1 MKRKAVLKRIGIIAG
16 IVVGILACIIAVALI
31 MLQSRTSAILND
43 ISGIRDNEKYKTP
56 VYVDGI
62 EVITQDVSCGYAV
75 IEMFAAWS
83 GKNITEESLF
93 SEYGSVVTSTGGAS
107 RQRVDAALFV
117 NHRRRYPER

>member
-93 SEYGSVVTSTGGAS
+93 DEYGSVVTSTGGAS

-117 NHRRRYPER
+117 NHRRRYTER

>member
-31 MLQSRTSAILND
+31 MLQLRISAILND

-93 SEYGSVVTSTGGAS
+93 SEYGSVVTSTGDAS
-107 RQRVDAALFV
+107 R
-117 NHRRRYPER
+117 